1 MVART
6 EARSEP
12 PPVLTRGRHPF
23 GPRHRILSIAPGS
36 RSLHDAAS
44 GIAGQCRRVLV
55 VEDSL
60 ETLDV
65 LANIL
70 EFEGYEVFTA
80 VNGREALSRVRSAPP
95 DAILLDLWLPLMNGY
110 QFLEELRKLPAP
122 VGQVPVIVI
131 TADFR
136 ARPEDLPIQALL
148 RKPLDLERLLM
159 TIRGL

>member
-1 MVART
+1 
-6 EARSEP
+6 
-12 PPVLTRGRHPF
+12 
-23 GPRHRILSIAPGS
+23 
-36 RSLHDAAS
+36 
-44 GIAGQCRRVLV
+44 
-55 VEDSL
+55 
-60 ETLDV
+60 
-65 LANIL
+65 
-70 EFEGYEVFTA
+70 
-80 VNGREALSRVRSAPP
+80 
-95 DAILLDLWLPLMNGY
+95 MNGY